1 MAYLLYLACA
11 AVTSSKYKH
20 DHYGLSKRGC
30 RHGSNDGDVLILLQE
45 HSGGGRGHRRRAEA
59 LMESLDRD
67 DATDPE
73 SAESFALI
81 PGLKAHLHNTTLEH
95 LLDDPEVELIEADC
109 FVRLGAAQSHPSW
122 HLDRSDSCSP
132 QCNEPPF
139 DQAYDYGLADGRG
152 AWVYVLDT
160 GIRISHS
167 EFGGRASG
175 GYSPK
180 CFEWASS
187 HCTHNGGKYAYER
200 ASSLMRSTLRPQRRS
215 VWTAALSTALIALA
229 QWRGSGTV
237 WPRGRG
243 SYRWACSTVRAT
255 DSSPT

>member
-1 MAYLLYLACA
+1 
-11 AVTSSKYKH
+11 
-20 DHYGLSKRGC
+20 
-30 RHGSNDGDVLILLQE
+30 
-45 HSGGGRGHRRRAEA
+45 
-59 LMESLDRD
+59 MESLDRD

-160 GIRISHS
+160 GIRTSHS

-187 HCTHNGGKYAYER
+187 HCTHNGGKYAYEGIITDAVNAE
-200 ASSLMRSTLRPQRRS
+200 AS
-215 VWTAALSTALIALA
+215 AALGLDRCS
-229 QWRGSGTV
+229 QHGTHC
-237 WPRGRG
+237 
-243 SYRWACSTVRAT
+243 ASTVAGQRYGMAKGARIISVGVLDCAGDGFVSDVVSGIQWAT
-255 DSSPT
+255 RHAQQHAHVATSVLSLSLGERRLCWTPAASTH